1 MASQRFSN
9 LSPASANQDRS
20 RANQN
25 ERQQSRINR
34 QFEQSNQKLQQ
45 LVATQKQ
52 YIDARS
58 MLANLLRSLDDPAH
72 FAGEPERQISD
83 LIKART
89 SLRELAF
96 QTALRAQLLQSEP
109 ASIDLALR
117 LQRRPLPNDRR
128 QELTELRARITNV
141 LDNHLSAWPNESEM
155 ADALQ
160 TMAARA
166 INSAFDQQA
175 SLATLSSSVTFNA
188 WTAST
193 SHALVLATSRG
204 GIAHFESVWGRLAES
219 LQSLAPRL
227 REQALD
233 TNDRQATLMRYSAR
247 LGDGGR
253 MGISVPLSYMTPGT
267 NLAQQAN
274 QLIDQTLAL
283 QLHMQVAAVAEQT
296 EVALVATGN
305 TRDVRVRQALWDA
318 DLGAYR
324 FNSEGPGLASVRW
337 HPTTPPSSL
346 PTIDPE
352 TGNAIAPPPI
362 DEEVQTHFP
371 GSISVPR
378 EPEIRRVLP
387 TSEAQIDDY
396 VITFPADSGLAP
408 IYLILRN
415 QL

>member
-9 LSPASANQDRS
+9 LSPANANQDRS
-20 RANQN
+20 RANQS

-34 QFEQSNQKLQQ
+34 QLEQSEQKLNQLLVTQQ
-45 LVATQKQ
+45 Q
-52 YIDARS
+52 YQLARS
-58 MLANLLRSLDDPAH
+58 SVEDLLSTLDRPSQLARELEQQTS
-72 FAGEPERQISD
+72 E

-89 SLRELAF
+89 RLRELSF
-96 QTALRAQLLQSEP
+96 ETVLRAQLLQSEP

-128 QELTELRARITNV
+128 QELTELRARITSI
-141 LDNHLSAWPNESEM
+141 LDNHLRTWPNENEV

-160 TMAARA
+160 IIAARV
-166 INSAFDQQA
+166 INTAFDQQS
-175 SLATLSSSVTFNA
+175 SLATQSRVTFNA

-204 GIAHFESVWGRLAES
+204 GIAHFESVWGRLGES

-227 REQALD
+227 LEQALD
-233 TNDRQATLMRYSAR
+233 TNDRQASLMRYSAR

-253 MGISVPLSYMTPGT
+253 MGVSVPLSYMTPGT

-283 QLHMQVAAVAEQT
+283 QLHMTVAAVAEQT
-296 EVALVATGN
+296 EVALVATGS

-324 FNSEGPGLASVRW
+324 FNTEGPGLASIRW

-352 TGNAIAPPPI
+352 TGKAIAPPPI
-362 DEEVQTHFP
+362 D
-371 GSISVPR
+371 
-378 EPEIRRVLP
+378 
-387 TSEAQIDDY
+387 
-396 VITFPADSGLAP
+396 
-408 IYLILRN
+408 
-415 QL
+415 

>member
-9 LSPASANQDRS
+9 LSPANANQDRS
-20 RANQN
+20 RANQS

-34 QFEQSNQKLQQ
+34 QLEQSEQKLNQLLVTQQ
-45 LVATQKQ
+45 Q
-52 YIDARS
+52 YQLARS
-58 MLANLLRSLDDPAH
+58 SVEDLLSTLDRPSQLARELEQQTS
-72 FAGEPERQISD
+72 E

-89 SLRELAF
+89 RLRELSF
-96 QTALRAQLLQSEP
+96 ETVLRAQLLQSEP

-128 QELTELRARITNV
+128 QELTELRARITSI
-141 LDNHLSAWPNESEM
+141 LDNHLRTWPNENEV

-160 TMAARA
+160 IIAARV
-166 INSAFDQQA
+166 INTAFDQQS
-175 SLATLSSSVTFNA
+175 SLATQSSVTFNA

-204 GIAHFESVWGRLAES
+204 GIAHFESVWGRLGES

-227 REQALD
+227 LEQALD
-233 TNDRQATLMRYSAR
+233 TNDRQASLMRYSAR

-253 MGISVPLSYMTPGT
+253 MGVSVPLSYMTPGT

-283 QLHMQVAAVAEQT
+283 QLHMTVAAVDEQT
-296 EVALVATGN
+296 EVALVATGS

-324 FNSEGPGLASVRW
+324 FNAEGPGLASVLW

-378 EPEIRRVLP
+378 EPEIRSVLP
-387 TSEAQIDDY
+387 TSEAQVDDY
-396 VITFPADSGLAP
+396 VITFPADSGIAP